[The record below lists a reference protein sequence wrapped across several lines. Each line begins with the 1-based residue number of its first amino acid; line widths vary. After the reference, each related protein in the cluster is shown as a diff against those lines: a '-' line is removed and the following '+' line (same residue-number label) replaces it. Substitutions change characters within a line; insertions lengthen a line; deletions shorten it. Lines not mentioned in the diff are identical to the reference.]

1 MTKKALKLSFEAH
14 QNQVDKSGM
23 PYVFHPFHLAEQ
35 MEDENTTI
43 VALLHDVVED
53 TDIGFDELYKMGFSQ
68 TVIEA
73 LKLLTH
79 DNNEPYNGQFIE
91 VTHEVYTV
99 LIKSDR
105 KIKYFENDLKEEKI
119 ILDKKG
125 TVVEIIP
132 SREDSLDRLQ
142 DDNERQF
149 ADNSDSVEEIALRN
163 LRYEQLHNAI
173 VLKKLITAF
182 RR

>member
-1 MTKKALKLSFEAH
+1 MKTEKIRI
-14 QNQVDKSGM
+14 
-23 PYVFHPFHLAEQ
+23 Y
-35 MEDENTTI
+35 
-43 VALLHDVVED
+43 
-53 TDIGFDELYKMGFSQ
+53 
-68 TVIEA
+68 
-73 LKLLTH
+73 
-79 DNNEPYNGQFIE
+79 YNGQFIE

-173 VLKKLITAF
+173 SMLKPDEQALIEALYFKFLTQDDYAKQIGLSQQAVSKKRTKILKKLKIIIEK
-182 RR
+182 

>member
-1 MTKKALKLSFEAH
+1 MKTEKIRI
-14 QNQVDKSGM
+14 
-23 PYVFHPFHLAEQ
+23 Y
-35 MEDENTTI
+35 
-43 VALLHDVVED
+43 
-53 TDIGFDELYKMGFSQ
+53 
-68 TVIEA
+68 
-73 LKLLTH
+73 
-79 DNNEPYNGQFIE
+79 YNGQFIE

-99 LIKSDR
+99 LINSDR

-173 VLKKLITAF
+173 SMLKPDEQALIEALYFNFLTQDDYAKQIGLSQQAVSKKRTKILKKLRIF
-182 RR
+182 IEK

>member
-1 MTKKALKLSFEAH
+1 MKTEKIRI
-14 QNQVDKSGM
+14 
-23 PYVFHPFHLAEQ
+23 Y
-35 MEDENTTI
+35 
-43 VALLHDVVED
+43 
-53 TDIGFDELYKMGFSQ
+53 
-68 TVIEA
+68 
-73 LKLLTH
+73 
-79 DNNEPYNGQFIE
+79 YNGQFIE

-163 LRYEQLHNAI
+163 LRYKQLHNAI
-173 VLKKLITAF
+173 SMLKPDEQALIEALYFNFLTQDDYAKQIGLSQQAVSKKRTKILKKLRIF
-182 RR
+182 IEK

>member
-1 MTKKALKLSFEAH
+1 MKTEKIRI
-14 QNQVDKSGM
+14 
-23 PYVFHPFHLAEQ
+23 Y
-35 MEDENTTI
+35 
-43 VALLHDVVED
+43 
-53 TDIGFDELYKMGFSQ
+53 
-68 TVIEA
+68 
-73 LKLLTH
+73 
-79 DNNEPYNGQFIE
+79 YNGQFIE

-125 TVVEIIP
+125 TVVEIVP

-173 VLKKLITAF
+173 SMLKPDEQALIEALYFNFLTQDDYAKQIGLSQQAVSKKRTKILKKLKIF
-182 RR
+182 IEK

>member
-1 MTKKALKLSFEAH
+1 MKTEKIRI
-14 QNQVDKSGM
+14 
-23 PYVFHPFHLAEQ
+23 Y
-35 MEDENTTI
+35 
-43 VALLHDVVED
+43 
-53 TDIGFDELYKMGFSQ
+53 
-68 TVIEA
+68 
-73 LKLLTH
+73 
-79 DNNEPYNGQFIE
+79 YNGQFIE

-105 KIKYFENDLKEEKI
+105 KIKYIENDLKEEKI

-173 VLKKLITAF
+173 SMLKPDEQALIEALYFNFLTQDDYAKQIGLSQQAVSKKRTKILKKLRIF
-182 RR
+182 IEK

>member
-1 MTKKALKLSFEAH
+1 MKTEKIRI
-14 QNQVDKSGM
+14 
-23 PYVFHPFHLAEQ
+23 Y
-35 MEDENTTI
+35 
-43 VALLHDVVED
+43 
-53 TDIGFDELYKMGFSQ
+53 
-68 TVIEA
+68 
-73 LKLLTH
+73 
-79 DNNEPYNGQFIE
+79 YNGQFIE

-173 VLKKLITAF
+173 SMLKPDEQALIEALYFNFLTQDDYAKQIGLSQQAVSKKRTKILKKLRIF
-182 RR
+182 IEK

>member
-1 MTKKALKLSFEAH
+1 MKTEKIRI
-14 QNQVDKSGM
+14 
-23 PYVFHPFHLAEQ
+23 Y
-35 MEDENTTI
+35 
-43 VALLHDVVED
+43 
-53 TDIGFDELYKMGFSQ
+53 
-68 TVIEA
+68 
-73 LKLLTH
+73 
-79 DNNEPYNGQFIE
+79 YNGQFIE

-142 DDNERQF
+142 DDNEKQF

-173 VLKKLITAF
+173 SMLKPDEQALIEALYFNFLTQDDYAKQIGLSQQAVSKKRTKILKKLKIIIEK
-182 RR
+182 

>member
-1 MTKKALKLSFEAH
+1 MKTEKIRI
-14 QNQVDKSGM
+14 
-23 PYVFHPFHLAEQ
+23 Y
-35 MEDENTTI
+35 
-43 VALLHDVVED
+43 
-53 TDIGFDELYKMGFSQ
+53 
-68 TVIEA
+68 
-73 LKLLTH
+73 
-79 DNNEPYNGQFIE
+79 YNGQFIE

-173 VLKKLITAF
+173 SMLKPDEKALIEALYFNFLTQDDYAKQIGLSQQAVSKKRTKILKKLKIF
-182 RR
+182 IEK